1 MKLRLEK
8 TRAFWLYIVGGVIAT
23 VLGTMLLPLWRKF
36 EQLFFHSWGE
46 HAVYIMISGLL
57 FAYILFYLVKRISR
71 YLGTPAQIVAI
82 VELVIMV
89 VIAVICTVSSF
100 VYDFRIGDTCQIFAL
115 SLWTRGVSGVFTG
128 YYSDCGL
135 KKGTSGKN
143 KDEASGR
150 VDDFTVWRLSFAVA
164 LITAGTYFF
173 FAKPFDDGD
182 LQWVFSCAIILVGLF
197 FILYG
202 IILKPQKKKEKVTVK
217 ETDTQNVK
225 TPPKDKDES
234 ELDFDDNTTQLPKK
248 DDGKKTEGNGKVR
261 IQLDQS
267 ANAMTATDAYDA
279 LWDDDLPVPT
289 DKK

>member
-36 EQLFFHSWGE
+36 EQLFFHGWGE

-100 VYDFRIGDTCQIFAL
+100 VYDFRIGDTCQIFAIT
-115 SLWTRGVSGVFTG
+115 LWTRGVSGVFTG

-135 KKGTSGKN
+135 RKREGKRKN
-143 KDEASGR
+143 EEASGR
-150 VDDFTVWRLSFAVA
+150 VDDFTVWRLSFAIA
-164 LITAGTYFF
+164 LLTAGTCFF
-173 FAKPFDDGD
+173 IAKPFDDGD

-197 FILYG
+197 FIIYG
-202 IILKPQKKKEKVTVK
+202 IVLKPQRKKENVKVK
-217 ETDTQNVK
+217 ETSGTTSVPKGTSPDEELEKGK
-225 TPPKDKDES
+225 TEKT
-234 ELDFDDNTTQLPKK
+234 FDDV
-248 DDGKKTEGNGKVR
+248 KVR

-289 DKK
+289 DKNK